1 MQCFVTFALSK
12 TNLNG
17 LLAKFQMA
25 EENVLSETGKT
36 LEMENAVILD
46 DNSNRQPSK
55 VNSLQ
60 DTGSKQ
66 QMEHNEDFASE
77 RLGDNDSITTVSPV
91 CKDCYGSDG
100 DNNDMF
106 HDFWSY
112 VLEFIQDHPHHDHSK
127 QWETWMKNGLS
138 QHSGLADVK
147 RVMGIETISK
157 TISDS
162 QELTCNQ
169 HLLQSIMGSQYT
181 VQSSNP
187 NQ

>member
-66 QMEHNEDFASE
+66 QMD
-77 RLGDNDSITTVSPV
+77 RG
-91 CKDCYGSDG
+91 
-100 DNNDMF
+100 
-106 HDFWSY
+106 
-112 VLEFIQDHPHHDHSK
+112 
-127 QWETWMKNGLS
+127 
-138 QHSGLADVK
+138 
-147 RVMGIETISK
+147 
-157 TISDS
+157 
-162 QELTCNQ
+162 
-169 HLLQSIMGSQYT
+169 
-181 VQSSNP
+181 
-187 NQ
+187 

>member
-1 MQCFVTFALSK
+1 
-12 TNLNG
+12 
-17 LLAKFQMA
+17 
-25 EENVLSETGKT
+25 
-36 LEMENAVILD
+36 
-46 DNSNRQPSK
+46 
-55 VNSLQ
+55 
-60 DTGSKQ
+60 
-66 QMEHNEDFASE
+66 
-77 RLGDNDSITTVSPV
+77 
-91 CKDCYGSDG
+91 
-100 DNNDMF
+100 
-106 HDFWSY
+106 
-112 VLEFIQDHPHHDHSK
+112 
-127 QWETWMKNGLS
+127 MKNGLS